1 MKRRGRYRRISRQ
14 NGGSPVR
21 GRISIVVVFIFAV
34 DAFTVCQTVIVV
46 GCYRFIVLFVVV
58 VVDDD
63 EVVAVANAVAV
74 AGVDCTSRSNGT
86 VTFGRQGS
94 TFGSSVTRRRCVPR
108 RRIHASTAVHDALNE
123 QRERE
128 REREDRCMLPST
140 LEE

>member
-34 DAFTVCQTVIVV
+34 DTFTVCQTVIVV

-63 EVVAVANAVAV
+63 EVVAVAVAVAV
-74 AGVDCTSRSNGT
+74 VDCTSRSNGT

-128 REREDRCMLPST
+128 REKIDVCSHQH
-140 LEE
+140 